1 MQINGLIGYYRE
13 CFKEDSSDF
22 NLRNLLRLKNEDVL
36 FISGQDE
43 LATGDL
49 HRLPIEPHYGESLS
63 KRVEIYQRE
72 RILLYGSLFV
82 SGKLRNDG
90 DAVSLFS
97 PLVVNEARIE
107 SDEYGHYFTADN
119 SGAFVNEELLSL
131 LLPDCT
137 ELPVIDVNRLY
148 EPSFWINLLAES
160 PYEIDCLESLKF
172 PQLGTK
178 DDASRAMRR
187 KHPSL
192 LPISC
197 LAFVE
202 RSASSRGVIHEL
214 SMLLDREKLSA
225 PLYAIMG
232 GQQSSDTDTRPN
244 YNLVPSTLSK
254 AQKKVLKVAATESL
268 AVVSGP
274 PGTGKSFTIAA
285 AAAEHF
291 TRGESVLIVANSDTA
306 LDVIASKLAGDFGLD
321 NLFVR
326 AGQKAVLKEFKQYL
340 DDLLAGYYDH
350 SEADLV
356 KDHKKQLDKL
366 INKIESDETGLEKLS
381 ANAFKQG
388 NRAHKL
394 ATDSASLWDKL
405 VHKLSTPAIHKGEK
419 LWQISR
425 HFNQRVREKEELATR
440 YLRSE
445 KARVVS
451 HLLKSD
457 RKAVQILNKAS
468 RARTSSKQSEYYSEA
483 NFSSLLRGFP
493 VWLVTLNTLHRVLP
507 LDYEMFDLVIV
518 DESTQCNI
526 SSVLPAFARAKRA
539 LVVGDQKQLKH
550 YSFISRSKQLAIAD
564 QFGVKGH
571 DKALSYR
578 DASIL
583 DMALQ
588 SVLNQNQVAFL
599 DEHFRSQP
607 ELIHFSNEHFYGG
620 KLKVMQHRPC
630 STVGHV
636 SLIDIGG
643 IRTDAGTNEKEAEA
657 IVAEVKQIIKKDS
670 ELQLSR
676 TIGILSPFSK
686 QAAYLSTLVE
696 KLIPLECIQKHQ
708 IKVSTPYGF
717 QGEERDI
724 MLISFCIDD
733 DSKRAVAYLN
743 KPDVFNVS
751 VTRARQST
759 VLFKSFQPT
768 NLPKENLL
776 RQYIASVDSF
786 IIKHKSE
793 KQPDEFQGEVIE
805 TLKSLDIDCW
815 GGYEMLGTYIDVL
828 VKNGDRYLA
837 IDLIG
842 YPGPWENYFEL
853 NTYKIIKRAGI
864 EIFPLS
870 YALWNKDQTR
880 CVQAILDALGRGDK
894 SRGELKHGKLK

>member
-13 CFKEDSSDF
+13 CFKEDASDF
-22 NLRNLLRLKNEDVL
+22 NLRNLLRLKKEDLL

-43 LATGDL
+43 LATGNL
-49 HRLPIEPHYGESLS
+49 HRLPIRPEYGESFS
-63 KRVEIYQRE
+63 KRLEIYQRE
-72 RILLYGSLFV
+72 RVLLYGSLFV

-90 DAVSLFS
+90 NVVPLFS
-97 PLVVNEARIE
+97 PLIVNEARIE
-107 SDEYGHYFTADN
+107 SDEYGCYFTADH
-119 SGAFVNEELLSL
+119 SAAFVNEELVSL
-131 LLPDCT
+131 LLPECT
-137 ELPVIDVNRLY
+137 DLPIIDVNRLY
-148 EPSFWINLLAES
+148 EPSFWVNLLAKS
-160 PYEIDCLESLKF
+160 PYEINCLEGLKF
-172 PQLGTK
+172 PMLGTR

-202 RSASSRGVIHEL
+202 RSVSSRGVIHEL
-214 SMLLDREKLSA
+214 SLLRERKELSA
-225 PLYAIMG
+225 PLNAILA
-232 GQQSSDTDTRPN
+232 GQQLSEPNIRPN
-244 YNLVPSTLSK
+244 YNLVPCTLSK

-268 AVVSGP
+268 GVVSGP

-285 AAAEHF
+285 AATEHF
-291 TRGESVLIVANSDTA
+291 TRGNSVLIVANSDTA

-326 AGQKAVLKEFKQYL
+326 AGQKSVLKEFKQYL

-350 SEADLV
+350 SESERV

-366 INKIESDETGLEKLS
+366 ISQIESDESDLKRLS
-381 ANAFKQG
+381 AKAFKQG
-388 NRAHKL
+388 GRAHKL
-394 ATDSASLWDKL
+394 ATGTASLWDKL
-405 VHKLSTPAIHKGEK
+405 VFKLSAPSVHKGEK

-425 HFNQRVREKEELATR
+425 HFNQRVQEKEELSTK

-457 RKAVQILNKAS
+457 RKAVQTLNKAS
-468 RARTSSKQSEYYSEA
+468 RARTSLKQSEYYSEA
-483 NFSSLLRGFP
+483 DFSSLLRGFP

-507 LDYEMFDLVIV
+507 LDHEMFDLVIV
-518 DESTQCNI
+518 DEATQCNI

-539 LVVGDQKQLKH
+539 LVVGDQKQLRH
-550 YSFISRSKQLAIAD
+550 YSFIARSKQLEIAS
-564 QFGVKGH
+564 QFGVKSN

-578 DASIL
+578 DCSIL

-588 SVLNQNQVAFL
+588 SVSNQNQVAFL

-630 STVGHV
+630 STVGHI
-636 SLIDIGG
+636 SMIDVGG
-643 IRTDAGTNEKEAEA
+643 TRTDAGTNEREAEA
-657 IVAEVKQIIKKDS
+657 IIAEVQRIIKKDR

-676 TIGILSPFSK
+676 SIGILSPFSK
-686 QAAYLSTLVE
+686 QVSYLSTLVE
-696 KLIPLECIQKHQ
+696 KLIPLECIQEHQ
-708 IKVSTPYGF
+708 IRVSTPFGF
-717 QGEERDI
+717 QGDERDI

-733 DSKRAVAYLN
+733 ESRRAVAYLN

-751 VTRARQST
+751 VTRARQTT
-759 VLFKSFQPT
+759 VVFKSFLPT
-768 NLPKENLL
+768 NLPKRNLL
-776 RQYIASVDSF
+776 RQYIASIDSF
-786 IIKHKSE
+786 IIEHKSE
-793 KQPDEFQGEVIE
+793 KQPDKFQVDVIE
-805 TLKSLDIDCW
+805 TLKSLNIDCW

-828 VKNGDRYLA
+828 VKTKERYLA

-842 YPGPWENYFEL
+842 WPGPWENYFEL
-853 NTYKIIKRAGI
+853 NTYKVIKRAGI
-864 EIFPLS
+864 EVFPLS
-870 YALWNKDQTR
+870 YALWKKDQTR
-880 CVQAILDALGRGDK
+880 CLEAILVAVGRQEQTEM
-894 SRGELKHGKLK
+894 S